1 MKEFISIKNG
11 QAITTDLLI
20 AQAFNKRPSSVRRAI
35 KSLKCSQE
43 FRVSNFAQTYYLDQ
57 QGKKQPSFQITK
69 NGFVLL
75 VMGFTGKDAIEFKIQ
90 YIEAFNEMEKYLN
103 NEFKR
108 FNEMCLSFN
117 LRKDDVSSSARNMVY
132 WKRDKP
138 ILLKLI
144 ECSKNRLQLE
154 LFNFDEKNKGAI

>member
-1 MKEFISIKNG
+1 
-11 QAITTDLLI
+11 
-20 AQAFNKRPSSVRRAI
+20 
-35 KSLKCSQE
+35 
-43 FRVSNFAQTYYLDQ
+43 
-57 QGKKQPSFQITK
+57 
-69 NGFVLL
+69 
-75 VMGFTGKDAIEFKIQ
+75 
-90 YIEAFNEMEKYLN
+90 
-103 NEFKR
+103 
-108 FNEMCLSFN
+108 MCLSFN